1 MAQEAVDTLGAALP
15 NEEVTATESA
25 RASARALY
33 KRGSLVWA
41 KIHGFPS
48 WPSQIRSLRPLEEAQ
63 PKIRVRFWYTN
74 DDAVLP
80 LSKIETYA
88 SRTPIEP
95 KKIKSKTV
103 CKQYIAA
110 VEIAKRILEA
120 DGAKNADG
128 NQDAEEE
135 VWSDDEEAAAA
146 QDEEEGEQVP
156 LSEWLT
162 EGHPLCG
169 ASVARTFGKS
179 NKVYLGRVT
188 RWLPTAEEPLF
199 HVEHDDGDQEDLDEE
214 ETLACKRAYE
224 RVAPAK
230 QRAHEALIPKLIARA
245 KREAL
250 ANLPK
255 KPKSEYSCFV
265 DATRPAVAAAHP
277 NASIAEV
284 NKLLSEKW
292 SQLDDTEHQVFEAEA
307 IEDLRRYVGECEA
320 KGVEVESKY
329 LRRQRSLRGP
339 VSALHIFKEDSEA
352 TFNIG
357 ADPEL
362 LTAEVSLL
370 LQQGWDD
377 LTPEEQAWPALPSA
391 VKQVGRLTCPV
402 RSQQE
407 YERQAAI
414 ERTRHEAELE
424 RRRESRGR
432 RDGREKRE
440 RGGKDKIE
448 GTFQGDKPKPKS
460 AKKSRVQESTTPEG
474 GDKLSGS
481 HA

>member
-1 MAQEAVDTLGAALP
+1 
-15 NEEVTATESA
+15 
-25 RASARALY
+25 
-33 KRGSLVWA
+33 
-41 KIHGFPS
+41 
-48 WPSQIRSLRPLEEAQ
+48 
-63 PKIRVRFWYTN
+63 
-74 DDAVLP
+74 
-80 LSKIETYA
+80 
-88 SRTPIEP
+88 
-95 KKIKSKTV
+95 
-103 CKQYIAA
+103 
-110 VEIAKRILEA
+110 
-120 DGAKNADG
+120 
-128 NQDAEEE
+128 
-135 VWSDDEEAAAA
+135 
-146 QDEEEGEQVP
+146 
-156 LSEWLT
+156 
-162 EGHPLCG
+162 
-169 ASVARTFGKS
+169 
-179 NKVYLGRVT
+179 
-188 RWLPTAEEPLF
+188 
-199 HVEHDDGDQEDLDEE
+199 
-214 ETLACKRAYE
+214 
-224 RVAPAK
+224 
-230 QRAHEALIPKLIARA
+230 
-245 KREAL
+245 
-250 ANLPK
+250 
-255 KPKSEYSCFV
+255 
-265 DATRPAVAAAHP
+265 
-277 NASIAEV
+277 
-284 NKLLSEKW
+284 
-292 SQLDDTEHQVFEAEA
+292 
-307 IEDLRRYVGECEA
+307 VGECEA

-377 LTPEEQAWPALPSA
+377 LTPEE
-391 VKQVGRLTCPV
+391 
-402 RSQQE
+402 QQE